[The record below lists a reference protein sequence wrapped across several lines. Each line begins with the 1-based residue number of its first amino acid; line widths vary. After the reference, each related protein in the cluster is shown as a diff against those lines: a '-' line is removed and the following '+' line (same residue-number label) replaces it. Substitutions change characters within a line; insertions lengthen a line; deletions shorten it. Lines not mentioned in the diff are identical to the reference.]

1 MVRRSGQGTFPLYE
15 EYVQCTERDNLDVG
29 V

>member
-15 EYVQCTERDNLDVG
+15 EYVQGTERDNLDVR